1 MLNRNGKAYLYPA
14 MAIDASTPGF
24 KMENL
29 EGTIDYTFNKNQ
41 ITKIFVRGGTGNTNP
56 TVDDWNL
63 AAPVTNLTEI
73 DNTNTQKI
81 SPRSYEDNFIMTV
94 TTTYQNNTGS
104 DVTIKELG
112 LFIFESF
119 ASSEHMIARQLIDPI
134 VVRAGRSYAFTMT
147 IG

>member
-1 MLNRNGKAYLYPA
+1 MLNRNGKAYLYPT
-14 MAIDASTPGF
+14 MAVDNSNPSC
-24 KMENL
+24 KMKNL
-29 EGTIDYTFNKNQ
+29 EGGADYTFDAQN

-63 AAPVTNLTEI
+63 AAPVLDLTEI
-73 DNTNTQKI
+73 DNTDTQKK
-81 SPRSYEDNFIMTV
+81 SPRSFDDNFIMTV

-112 LFIFESF
+112 LFIYESL
-119 ASSEHMIARQLIDPI
+119 AVTDHMLARQLIDPV

>member
-1 MLNRNGKAYLYPA
+1 MLNRNGKAYLYPT
-14 MAIDASTPGF
+14 MAIDDSVPNC
-24 KMENL
+24 KMKNL
-29 EGTIDYTFNKNQ
+29 EGTLDYTFNKQQ

-56 TVDDWNL
+56 TIDDWNL
-63 AAPVTNLTEI
+63 ATPVTNLTEI
-73 DNTNTQKI
+73 DNTNTQKT

-94 TTTYQNNTGS
+94 TTTYQNNTDS

-119 ASSEHMIARQLIDPI
+119 AVNEHMIARQLVDPVI
-134 VVRAGRSYAFTMT
+134 VRAGRSYAFTMT